1 VIKCPEINNLTG
13 IFLESPAYQLITGA
27 CPGGKNGN
35 PTRQCLH
42 DGTWR
47 EILSPCT

>member
-1 VIKCPEINNLTG
+1 MKCPEINDPTG
-13 IFLESPAYQLITGA
+13 NFVESSVYQLVTGT
-27 CPGGKNGN
+27 CSTGNGN

-47 EILSPCT
+47 TISSPCT

>member
-1 VIKCPEINNLTG
+1 MKCPGINNSTG
-13 IFLESPAYQLITGA
+13 NFVESPVYQLVTGT
-27 CPGGKNGN
+27 CSGGMNGN

-47 EILSPCT
+47 TISSPCV